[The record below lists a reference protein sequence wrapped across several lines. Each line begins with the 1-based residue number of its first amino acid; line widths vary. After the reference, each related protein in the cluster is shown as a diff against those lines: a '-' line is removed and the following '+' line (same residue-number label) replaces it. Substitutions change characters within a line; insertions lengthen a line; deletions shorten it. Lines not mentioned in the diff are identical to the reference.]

1 MSSFLDRECSVLDID
16 CKKGFGSGMFASRLR
31 LTTATG
37 GSSLFL
43 SSLMWATS
51 EGVGLARSEF
61 VLDIEAV
68 RRGCVKL
75 FREVAVP

>member
-1 MSSFLDRECSVLDID
+1 
-16 CKKGFGSGMFASRLR
+16 MFASRLR

-51 EGVGLARSEF
+51 EGVGLGF

-75 FREVAVP
+75 FREVAVPKQTKKQQQMINKTINKK